1 MRIVKQI
8 LMVIWKLLFVL
19 NFGLTLLLL
28 YPVFYLLLSRKE
40 WFPKAFTMMKFW
52 ARILIYIP
60 GIRYK
65 VKYETKLSPNKT
77 YVYCSNHSSYLDIVL
92 SYCAIPYYF
101 VFMGKQELRKAPLFN
116 IFFKEMN
123 ILVDRKSNIGSHRSL
138 EEAAKKIEQGQ
149 SVVLF
154 PEGTISR
161 EAPKLRAFKNGAF
174 KLAIEKQVPIVPITF
189 VNNWKLL
196 QDRPFLQGLSRPGL
210 ALIEVHRPIPTK
222 GMTMDD
228 ILALKAQ
235 VENTIE
241 KSLIDYELKSKR
253 KL

>member
-1 MRIVKQI
+1 
-8 LMVIWKLLFVL
+8 
-19 NFGLTLLLL
+19 
-28 YPVFYLLLSRKE
+28 
-40 WFPKAFTMMKFW
+40 MKFW
-52 ARILIYIP
+52 ARVILFIP

-65 VKYETKLSPNKT
+65 VRYEAKLSPNKT
-77 YVYCSNHSSYLDIVL
+77 YVYVSNHSSYLDIVL

-101 VFMGKQELRKAPLFN
+101 IFMGKQELKKAPLFR

-123 ILVDRKSNIGSHRSL
+123 ILVDRKSKIGSHRAL
-138 EEAAKKIEQGQ
+138 EAAAKQLDEGHSI
-149 SVVLF
+149 VLF

-174 KLAIEKQVPIVPITF
+174 RLAIEKQVPIVPITF

-222 GMTMDD
+222 GMTLDD
-228 ILALKAQ
+228 ILTLKAQ
-235 VENTIE
+235 VVNVIDT
-241 KSLIDYELKSKR
+241 SLNNYESNQNR
-253 KL
+253 K